1 MTHAMDL
8 AILIGAGLIAISIA
22 TSLVSFR
29 FGAPLLLVFLGIGL
43 LAGENGPGGIR
54 FNDAGTAYFVGSTAL
69 AIILFDS
76 GFETRTSSYRLA
88 AWPSVVLASIG
99 VAITAA
105 LVAVAAHLL
114 FDLPWVYAL
123 LLGAIVSPT
132 DAAAVFFG
140 LRVGGVTLRE
150 RVKATLEI
158 ESGTNDP
165 MAIFLTST
173 MVEIAISGSALADTS
188 WLAAMGSFLTQLGV
202 GMLGGL
208 IGGYA
213 VGFVIRRLRL
223 EPALQ
228 PIAVLSL
235 ALVVFAAATL
245 LGGSGFLA
253 VYVAGLIAGNLGLKA
268 APRLRRF
275 QSGMTWL
282 AQMAMF
288 LTLGLLATP
297 AQFGEVALP
306 AVALALVLLFVARP
320 VAVWLCLLP
329 FGFTRNEITFVAW
342 VGLRGAVSILL
353 ATLPMLGGLARGSLF
368 FDVVFIMVLVSLTMQ
383 GWTMRPA
390 ARWLGLIVP
399 PRRGPVDRV
408 ELELPDD
415 ADQELV
421 AYSVHKDSAVL
432 AGERLPRWARPA
444 LIIRSGQAYTIHTA
458 GPLRAGDHVYLFTS
472 PRRIELL
479 DRLFAGKADV
489 EDRDFYGDFSLPA
502 SALLGDIAEAYE
514 LQIPENRRGLKVGD
528 ALAREY
534 GGRVEVGDRMIVGG
548 VELIARAVSDNGQV
562 REIGL
567 AVAPTIQTSH
577 RLPLFPS
584 GREILERLKRR
595 FRGKGGTKSS

>member
-29 FGAPLLLVFLGIGL
+29 FGAPLLLMFLGVGL
-43 LAGENGPGGIR
+43 LAGENGPGGIH
-54 FNDAGTAYFVGSTAL
+54 FNDAPTAYFIGSVAL

-76 GFETRTSSYRLA
+76 GFETRASAYRVA
-88 AWPSVVLASIG
+88 AWPAAVLATVG
-99 VAITAA
+99 VAITTG
-105 LVAVAAHLL
+105 LVAVAAHFL
-114 FDLPWVYAL
+114 FDLPWVLSL
-123 LLGAIVSPT
+123 LLGAIISPT
-132 DAAAVFFG
+132 DAAAVFFL

-165 MAIFLTST
+165 MAIFLATT
-173 MVEIAISGSALADTS
+173 LVEFAVSGVGLADVS
-188 WLAAMGSFLTQLGV
+188 WLAVLGSFLTQLGV
-202 GMLGGL
+202 GMIGGL
-208 IGGYA
+208 LGGYA
-213 VGFVIRRLRL
+213 VGFVIRRPRL

-235 ALVVFAAATL
+235 ALMVFAAAAL

-253 VYVAGLIAGNLGLKA
+253 VYVAGFVAGNMGLKA

-275 QSGMTWL
+275 QTGMTWL

-297 AQFGEVALP
+297 AQFTEVALP
-306 AVALALVLLFVARP
+306 AIALALVLLFVARP

-329 FGFTRNEITFVAW
+329 LGFTRNEITFVAW

-353 ATLPMLGGLARGSLF
+353 AILPMLGGVAGGTF
-368 FDVVFIMVLVSLTMQ
+368 YFNVVFIMVLVSLGLQ

-390 ARWLGLIVP
+390 AHWLGLIVP
-399 PRRGPVDRV
+399 PRRGPVERV

-444 LIIRSGQAYTIHTA
+444 LIIRNGQAYTIHTA
-458 GPLRAGDHVYLFTS
+458 GPLRAGDHVYLFTA
-472 PRRIELL
+472 PRRVELL

-502 SALLGDIAEAYE
+502 SALLGDIAHAYE

-534 GGRVEVGDRMIVGG
+534 GGRVEVGDRMVIAG

-562 REIGL
+562 REVGL
-567 AVAPTIQTSH
+567 AVAPTTPTSH
-577 RLPLFPS
+577 RLPLFQS
-584 GREILERLKRR
+584 GREILAAIRGR
-595 FRGKGGTKSS
+595 FRA